1 MNATEAEL
9 LRALDG
15 LEAAVAGLRG
25 PGPKPDVAACLRRVD
40 ELAAALPPDADPG
53 LRHFLARKSY
63 QKARLHLAGR
73 AAERGACGRG

>member
-1 MNATEAEL
+1 MNATEAAL
-9 LRALDG
+9 LGALDA

-25 PGPKPDVAACLRRVD
+25 PGPKPDVAAHLRRVD
-40 ELAAALPPDADPG
+40 ELAAALPPGTDPE

-73 AAERGACGRG
+73 GAERGACGQR

>member
-1 MNATEAEL
+1 MNATETEL
-9 LRALDG
+9 LRALEE

-25 PGPKPDVAACLRRVD
+25 PGPRPDVAACLRRLD
-40 ELAAALPPDADPG
+40 ELAAALPPDADPE

-73 AAERGACGRG
+73 AAERGVCGRG

>member
-1 MNATEAEL
+1 MNLPEDEL
-9 LRALDG
+9 LRTLEA

-25 PGPKPDVAACLRRVD
+25 PGPKPDVAAHLRRVD
-40 ELAAALPPDADPG
+40 ELAAALPPDADPE
-53 LRHFLARKSY
+53 LRHFLVRKSY